1 MNFKIHHYVICFQPR
16 FNTYFHQLKS
26 FQTEDNPVFFI
37 SSKLVKE
44 IKPQGQFIKRLS
56 TKEVMHKHN
65 DEIYIFGIQDDYI
78 IYGIK
83 KIDASHYEISIRE
96 TLEHKDEIE
105 YVLSLRIF
113 SHIVSSDF
121 HLILHA
127 SAINFQQQG
136 ILFVG
141 SSKVG
146 KTTLAKRII
155 AHHESTFFIND
166 DKPLITYQEDT
177 FYVHG
182 TPWAGDEGLCRNTFS
197 KISAIIFLEQG
208 IYSKMKEMTN
218 YDKVI
223 YLIEH
228 SYHLF
233 TETYIDAYL
242 KIINQLIDQVP
253 IYKMIVSNDHQAYDV
268 FYQWNKKNQIYHKA
282 T

>member
-1 MNFKIHHYVICFQPR
+1 VICFKPI
-16 FNTYFHQLKS
+16 FNTYFHQLKA
-26 FQTEDNPVFFI
+26 FQTEDDPVFFI

-44 IKPQGQFIKRLS
+44 IKPQGQFIKRIS
-56 TKEVMHKHN
+56 IKEVMYKHN
-65 DEIYIFGIQDDYI
+65 NEIYLYGIQDEDI
-78 IYGIK
+78 IYAIK
-83 KIDASHYEISIRE
+83 KFDASHYEMSIRE
-96 TLEHKDEIE
+96 SLEHKDEIE

-113 SHIVSSDF
+113 SHIVSSNY

-136 ILFVG
+136 ILFAG

-155 AHHESTFFIND
+155 THHKDTFFIND

-182 TPWAGDEGLCRNTFS
+182 TPWAGEERLCQNTFS
-197 KISAIIFLEQG
+197 KLSSIIFIEQG
-208 IYSKMKEMTN
+208 LHSEIKEMTN

-242 KIINQLIDQVP
+242 KMINQLIDQVP
-253 IYKMIVSNDHQAYDV
+253 IYKMIVSNDHQAYEV
-268 FYQWNKKNQIYHKA
+268 FYQWYNKKYANMQ
-282 T
+282 